1 MEKFIWTKKYSV
13 GIDSIDE
20 QHKHFF
26 EIANSLVETALN
38 DAATKEELVALLG
51 SLGDY
56 AFYHLNTE
64 EKYFDEL
71 HYPDAQ
77 THTEE
82 HNRYREQV
90 KKFLDSLENQ
100 EADTKKLAKE
110 AAIYSGN
117 WLFHHILLVDKKYT
131 EFFQGHNV
139 K

>member
-1 MEKFIWTKKYSV
+1 V

-26 EIANSLVETALN
+26 EITNSLIEMALN
-38 DAATKEELVALLG
+38 DAAEKEELIGLLG

-64 EKYFDEL
+64 ESYFDKF
-71 HYPDAQ
+71 HYPDAPM
-77 THTEE
+77 HVEE
-82 HNRYREQV
+82 HNKFREQA
-90 KKFLDSLENQ
+90 KKFMDSVEN
-100 EADTKKLAKE
+100 EKNDIKTLVKE

-117 WLFHHILLVDKKYT
+117 WLFHHILLVDTKYAK
-131 EFFQGHNV
+131 FFQEHNV